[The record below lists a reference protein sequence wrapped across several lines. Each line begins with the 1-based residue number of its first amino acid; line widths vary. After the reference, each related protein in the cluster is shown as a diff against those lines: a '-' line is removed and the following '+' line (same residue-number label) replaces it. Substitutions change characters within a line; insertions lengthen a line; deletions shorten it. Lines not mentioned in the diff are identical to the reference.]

1 MSEKEERA
9 VGIAQYV
16 GMGLFITLTA
26 VIALMLATPFEA
38 SDIKAFQ
45 NPASIW
51 NPIYFFILIIGFTAL
66 ILIVLRFG
74 AKRLIY
80 LFMLAAVAVTL
91 YYVMDGL
98 LLYLHA
104 SIAIPLFGSGLNV
117 DMGALIIT
125 LILSLLLY
133 KYPEWYVINATGL
146 IIAGGA
152 AAIFGISLIPELVV
166 LLMIILAV
174 YDAMSVYKT
183 KHMVSL
189 AESVIDLRIP
199 ILFVLPR
206 KRNFS
211 TLNRQGLELG
221 GGDAFFMGLGDAI
234 IPSMLVVSAYV
245 SYPSVVPA
253 LGALAGTLV
262 GYSALTRLS
271 GKGNPHAGLPFLNT
285 GSIIGFLIGLLLMNI

>member
-1 MSEKEERA
+1 MNEKEERKA
-9 VGIAQYV
+9 GIMQYL

-26 VIALMLATPFEA
+26 VIALMLAAPFEA

-45 NPASIW
+45 NPESLW

-104 SIAIPLFGSGLNV
+104 SISIPLFGSGLNV
-117 DMGALIIT
+117 DVGALIIT

-133 KYPEWYVINATGL
+133 KYPEWYVIDATGL

-234 IPSMLVVSAYV
+234 IPSMLVVSAYRYV
-245 SYPSVVPA
+245 SVVPA

-262 GYSALTRLS
+262 GYSVLTRFS

-285 GSIIGFLIGLLLMNI
+285 GSIVGFLIGLLLINI

>member
-1 MSEKEERA
+1 MSEEEERA

-26 VIALMLATPFEA
+26 VIALILATPFEA

-104 SIAIPLFGSGLNV
+104 SISIPLFGSGLNV
-117 DMGALIIT
+117 GALIIT

-199 ILFVLPR
+199 ILFVMPR

-262 GYSALTRLS
+262 GYSALTRFS

>member
-1 MSEKEERA
+1 MSEEERA

-74 AKRLIY
+74 GEKLIY
-80 LFMLAAVAVTL
+80 LIMLAAVAVTI
-91 YYVMDGL
+91 YYVVDGL
-98 LLYLHA
+98 LLYYQVA
-104 SIAIPLFGSGLNV
+104 AIPLHGFGSGLNANV
-117 DMGALIIT
+117 EALIIT

-133 KYPEWYVINATGL
+133 KYPEWYVIDATGL

-199 ILFVLPR
+199 ILFVMPR
-206 KRNFS
+206 EHNFS

-234 IPSMLVVSAYV
+234 IPSMLVVSAYRYV
-245 SYPSVVPA
+245 SVVPA

-262 GYSALTRLS
+262 GYSVLTRFS

-285 GSIIGFLIGLLLMNI
+285 GSIVGFLIGLLLINI

>member
-1 MSEKEERA
+1 MSEEEERA

-26 VIALMLATPFEA
+26 VIALILATPFEA

-104 SIAIPLFGSGLNV
+104 SISIPLFGSGLNV
-117 DMGALIIT
+117 GALIIT

-199 ILFVLPR
+199 ILFVMPR

-234 IPSMLVVSAYV
+234 IPSMLVVSAYRYV
-245 SYPSVVPA
+245 SVVPA

-262 GYSALTRLS
+262 GYSVLTRFS

>member
-1 MSEKEERA
+1 MSEEEERA
-9 VGIAQYV
+9 VSIAQYV

-51 NPIYFFILIIGFTAL
+51 NPIYFFIFIIGFTAL

-117 DMGALIIT
+117 GALAIT

-245 SYPSVVPA
+245 SYLSVVPA

-262 GYSALTRLS
+262 GYSTLTRSS

>member
-1 MSEKEERA
+1 MSEEEERA

-26 VIALMLATPFEA
+26 VIALILATPFEA

-117 DMGALIIT
+117 GALAIT

-199 ILFVLPR
+199 ILFVMPR

-262 GYSALTRLS
+262 GYSVLTRFS

>member
-1 MSEKEERA
+1 MSEEEERA

-26 VIALMLATPFEA
+26 VIALILATPFEA

-104 SIAIPLFGSGLNV
+104 SISIPLFGSGLNV
-117 DMGALIIT
+117 GALIIT

-199 ILFVLPR
+199 ILFVMPR

-253 LGALAGTLV
+253 LGALEGTLV
-262 GYSALTRLS
+262 GYSVLTRFS

>member
-1 MSEKEERA
+1 MSEEEERA

-26 VIALMLATPFEA
+26 VIALILATPFEA

-104 SIAIPLFGSGLNV
+104 SISIPLFGSGLNV
-117 DMGALIIT
+117 GALIIT

-199 ILFVLPR
+199 ILFVMPR

-245 SYPSVVPA
+245 SYSSVVPA

-262 GYSALTRLS
+262 GYSVLTRFS

>member
-66 ILIVLRFG
+66 ILIMLRFG

-104 SIAIPLFGSGLNV
+104 SISIPLFGSGLNV

-133 KYPEWYVINATGL
+133 KYPEWYVIDATGL

-199 ILFVLPR
+199 ILFVMPR

-234 IPSMLVVSAYV
+234 IPSMLVVSAYRYV
-245 SYPSVVPA
+245 SVVPA

-262 GYSALTRLS
+262 GYSALTRVS

-285 GSIIGFLIGLLLMNI
+285 GSIIGFLIGLLLTNI

>member
-1 MSEKEERA
+1 MSEEEERA

-26 VIALMLATPFEA
+26 VIALILATPFEA

-104 SIAIPLFGSGLNV
+104 SISIPLFGSGLNV
-117 DMGALIIT
+117 GALAIT

-199 ILFVLPR
+199 ILFVMPR

-262 GYSALTRLS
+262 GYSVLTRFS

>member
-1 MSEKEERA
+1 MSEEEERA

-104 SIAIPLFGSGLNV
+104 SISIPLFGSGLNV
-117 DMGALIIT
+117 GALIIT

-199 ILFVLPR
+199 ILFVMPR

-262 GYSALTRLS
+262 GYSVLTRFS

>member
-1 MSEKEERA
+1 MSEEEERA

-26 VIALMLATPFEA
+26 VIALILATPFEA

-104 SIAIPLFGSGLNV
+104 SISIPLFGSGLNV
-117 DMGALIIT
+117 GALIIT

-199 ILFVLPR
+199 ILFVMPR

-262 GYSALTRLS
+262 GYSVLTRFS

>member
-1 MSEKEERA
+1 MNEKEERKA
-9 VGIAQYV
+9 GIMQYL

-26 VIALMLATPFEA
+26 VIALMLAAPFEA

-45 NPASIW
+45 NPESLW

-66 ILIVLRFG
+66 ILIVLKFG
-74 AKRLIY
+74 GEKLIY
-80 LFMLAAVAVTL
+80 LIMLAAVAVTI
-91 YYVMDGL
+91 YYVVDGL
-98 LLYLHA
+98 LLYYHVAAMPLHG
-104 SIAIPLFGSGLNV
+104 FGSGLNV
-117 DMGALIIT
+117 GALAIT
-125 LILSLLLY
+125 LILTLLLY
-133 KYPEWYVINATGL
+133 KYPEWYVINTTGL

-166 LLMIILAV
+166 LLMIILAA
-174 YDAMSVYKT
+174 YDAISVYKT

-199 ILFVLPR
+199 ILFVMPR

-234 IPSMLVVSAYV
+234 IPTMLVVSAYRYV
-245 SYPSVVPA
+245 SVVPA

-262 GYSALTRLS
+262 GYSALTRVS

>member
-1 MSEKEERA
+1 MSEEEERA

-26 VIALMLATPFEA
+26 VIALILATPFEA

-104 SIAIPLFGSGLNV
+104 SISIPLFGSGLNV
-117 DMGALIIT
+117 GALIIT

-199 ILFVLPR
+199 ILFVMPR

-262 GYSALTRLS
+262 GYSALTRVS